1 MASPPIP
8 AALRS
13 ESAAAQDAFLFVQ
26 ALAAELS
33 SGQVELPGFPDIVA
47 RVQHVL
53 ADDNVGTDKVV
64 RVVGSEPVLTARL
77 LQMANSAA
85 LNISGKP
92 VVDLRAAVTRVGLNI
107 VRSSTIAF
115 AAQQLARTPMLKGLE
130 KPLEALWERTTL
142 VAALSYVVARRLTNV
157 NADAAML
164 AGLLHSIG
172 RLYILTRA
180 SRHRALFNDAASY
193 HAIERDWHLGIATA
207 LLENWHMPDEI
218 VSAVRDCEDLAREP
232 RGAVSLTD
240 VLVAASLIALHKD
253 QPQMLEARLL
263 SVKPVA
269 RMQINA
275 AVCEALLSQSADE
288 IAALREALSI

>member
-1 MASPPIP
+1 MTIP
-8 AALRS
+8 QPLRL

-33 SGQVELPGFPDIVA
+33 SGNVELPGFPDIVA

-53 ADDNVGTDKVV
+53 ADDNVATDKVV
-64 RVVGSEPVLTARL
+64 RVISSEPVLSARL
-77 LQMANSAA
+77 MQMANSAA
-85 LNISGKP
+85 LNLSGRQ
-92 VVDLRAAVTRVGLNI
+92 VTDLRTAVTRVGLNI

-115 AAQQLARTPMLKGLE
+115 AMQQLARAPMLKGLE
-130 KPLEALWERTTL
+130 KPLEALWARTTF
-142 VAALSYVVARRLTNV
+142 VASLCYVIARRLTNV

-193 HAIERDWHLGIATA
+193 NAIERDWHLGIATA
-207 LLENWHMPDEI
+207 LLENWHIPDEI
-218 VSAVRDCEDLAREP
+218 VCAVRDCEDLAREP
-232 RGAVSLTD
+232 RGGVNLTD
-240 VLVAASLIALHKD
+240 VLVAATLIALHKD
-253 QPQMLEARLL
+253 KPEMLEARLM

-269 RMQINA
+269 RLQLNA
-275 AVCEALLSQSADE
+275 TVCETLLNQCAEE
-288 IAALREALSI
+288 ITALREALSL

>member
-1 MASPPIP
+1 MTFVQP
-8 AALRS
+8 LRHD
-13 ESAAAQDAFLFVQ
+13 SAAAQDAFLFVQ

-33 SGQVELPGFPDIVA
+33 SGKVELPGFPDIVA

-53 ADDNVGTDKVV
+53 ADDNVATDKVV
-64 RVVGSEPVLTARL
+64 RVVGSEPVLSARL
-77 LQMANSAA
+77 MQMANSAA
-85 LNISGKP
+85 LNLSGKS
-92 VVDLRAAVTRVGLNI
+92 VTDLRSAVTRVGLNV
-107 VRSSTIAF
+107 VRSSAMAF
-115 AAQQLARTPMLKGLE
+115 GMQQLARAPMLKGLE
-130 KPLEALWERTTL
+130 KPLELLWERTTL

-193 HAIERDWHLGIATA
+193 NAIERDWHLGIATA
-207 LLENWHMPDEI
+207 LLENWQVPDEI

-232 RGAVSLTD
+232 RGTVTLTD
-240 VLVAASLIALHKD
+240 VLVAATLIALHKD
-253 QPQMLEARLL
+253 KPEMLEARLL

-275 AVCEALLSQSADE
+275 AVCETLLKQSADE
-288 IAALREALSI
+288 IAALREALSL

>member
-1 MASPPIP
+1 MSPIP
-8 AALRS
+8 QSLRS

-26 ALAAELS
+26 SLAAELS

-92 VVDLRAAVTRVGLNI
+92 VVDLRAAVTRVGLNV

-115 AAQQLARTPMLKGLE
+115 ATQQLARSPMLKGLE

-142 VAALSYVVARRLTNV
+142 VAALCYVVARRLTNV

-207 LLENWHMPDEI
+207 LLENWHVPDEI

-232 RGAVSLTD
+232 RGGVNLTD

-253 QPQMLEARLL
+253 QPDMLEARMM

-275 AVCEALLSQSADE
+275 TVCEALLNQSADE

>member
-1 MASPPIP
+1 
-8 AALRS
+8 
-13 ESAAAQDAFLFVQ
+13 
-26 ALAAELS
+26 
-33 SGQVELPGFPDIVA
+33 
-47 RVQHVL
+47 
-53 ADDNVGTDKVV
+53 
-64 RVVGSEPVLTARL
+64 
-77 LQMANSAA
+77 MANSAA

-92 VVDLRAAVTRVGLNI
+92 VVDLRAAVTRVGLNV

-115 AAQQLARTPMLKGLE
+115 AMQQLQRSAMLKGLE
-130 KPLEALWERTTL
+130 KPLEALWEKTTL
-142 VAALSYVVARRLTNV
+142 VAALSFVVARRLTNV

-207 LLENWHMPDEI
+207 LLENWQVPDEI
-218 VSAVRDCEDLAREP
+218 IAAVRDCEDLAREP
-232 RGAVSLTD
+232 RGTVNLTD

-253 QPQMLEARLL
+253 QPEMLEARLL

-275 AVCEALLSQSADE
+275 TVCEALLNQSADE
-288 IAALREALSI
+288 IAALREALSL

>member
-1 MASPPIP
+1 MTVSQPIRP
-8 AALRS
+8 
-13 ESAAAQDAFLFVQ
+13 EAAAQDAFLFVQ

-33 SGQVELPGFPDIVA
+33 SGKIELPGFPDVVA

-64 RVVGSEPVLTARL
+64 RVLSTEPVLAARL
-77 LQMANSAA
+77 LQMANSVA
-85 LNISGKP
+85 LNFSGKP
-92 VVDLRAAVTRVGLNI
+92 VVDLRTAVMRVGLNV

-115 AAQQLARTPMLKGLE
+115 AMQQLARAPMLKGLE
-130 KPLEALWERTTL
+130 RPLEALWERTTL
-142 VAALSYVVARRLTNV
+142 VASLSFVVARRLTNV
-157 NADAAML
+157 SADAAML

-180 SRHRALFNDAASY
+180 SRHRALFSDAACFS
-193 HAIERDWHLGIATA
+193 AIERDWHLGIATA
-207 LLENWHMPDEI
+207 LLESWKVPDEI

-232 RGAVSLTD
+232 RGVVSLTD
-240 VLVAASLIALHKD
+240 VLVAATLIALHKD
-253 QPQMLEARLL
+253 KPEMLEARFM

-275 AVCEALLSQSADE
+275 TVCEALLNQSADE
-288 IAALREALSI
+288 IATLRESLSL

>member
-8 AALRS
+8 PALRS

-85 LNISGKP
+85 LNISGRP
-92 VVDLRAAVTRVGLNI
+92 VVDLRAAVTRVGLNV

-130 KPLEALWERTTL
+130 KPLESLWERTTL

-193 HAIERDWHLGIATA
+193 SAIERDWHLGIATA
-207 LLENWHMPDEI
+207 LLENWQVPDEI

-232 RGAVSLTD
+232 RGAVNLTD

-269 RMQINA
+269 RMQLNA
-275 AVCEALLSQSADE
+275 TVCEALLNQSADE

>member
-1 MASPPIP
+1 MATPPISP
-8 AALRS
+8 SLRS

-33 SGQVELPGFPDIVA
+33 SGNVELPGFPDIVA
-47 RVQHVL
+47 RVQQVL
-53 ADDNVGTDKVV
+53 ADDNVATEKVV
-64 RVVGSEPVLTARL
+64 RVIGAEPVLTARL
-77 LQMANSAA
+77 MQMANSAA
-85 LNISGKP
+85 LNISGRP
-92 VVDLRAAVTRVGLNI
+92 VIDLRAAVTRVGLNT

-115 AAQQLARTPMLKGLE
+115 ATQQLARTPMLKGLE

-164 AGLLHSIG
+164 AGVLHSIG
-172 RLYILTRA
+172 RIYILTRA

-207 LLENWHMPDEI
+207 LLENWRVPDEV

-232 RGAVSLTD
+232 RGSVNLTD

-253 QPQMLEARLL
+253 QPEMLEARLM

-275 AVCEALLSQSADE
+275 TVCEALLSQCADE
-288 IAALREALSI
+288 IAALREVLSL

>member
-1 MASPPIP
+1 MNVPLPT
-8 AALRS
+8 RS
-13 ESAAAQDAFLFVQ
+13 DSAAAQDAFLFVQ

-33 SGQVELPGFPDIVA
+33 SGKVELPGFPDIVA

-53 ADDNVGTDKVV
+53 ADDNVSTDKVV
-64 RVVGSEPVLTARL
+64 RVIGSEPVLTARL

-85 LNISGKP
+85 LNISNRP
-92 VVDLRAAVTRVGLNI
+92 VVDLRAAVTRVGLNV

-115 AAQQLARTPMLKGLE
+115 AMQQLQRSALLKGLE

-142 VAALSYVVARRLTNV
+142 VAALCYVVARRLTNV
-157 NADAAML
+157 NADAALL

-207 LLENWHMPDEI
+207 LLENWQVPDEI
-218 VSAVRDCEDLAREP
+218 VAAVRDCEDLARDS
-232 RGAVSLTD
+232 RGTVSLTD
-240 VLVAASLIALHKD
+240 VLVAGTLIALHKD

-269 RMQINA
+269 RMHINS
-275 AVCEALLSQSADE
+275 AVCEALLNQSAAE
-288 IAALREALSI
+288 IAALREALSL